1 MSAKFPVGTK
11 LRWSTTHS
19 NGAVVTFSVVVVRDE
34 PAKEAVWIKFPE
46 RARSLPFPP
55 NNGKRFGL
63 YRVADL
69 EKWYC

>member
-1 MSAKFPVGTK
+1 MSKKFPVGTK

-46 RARSLPFPP
+46 RARNLPFPP

-69 EKWYC
+69 EKWSA